1 MPVLHNPSL
10 KSGPEAEKEPV
21 RVAKKGLN
29 RWFHFANRRV
39 RITIEVVV
47 LVLAIAFV
55 YVWFSAPYWT
65 RDYINRGLSNLPD
78 YTGRVES
85 VRLHPWTASIDIYD
99 FHIDKKGGDIP
110 VHFFYSPRWNVSLQ
124 WSQILHGVERASVI
138 IYSPRVNLVN
148 GPSSGQSQVGISG
161 VWIDAIKALIPW
173 RVNQFRIHNGDVHF
187 LDFHAD
193 PEVDLEMSKLEI
205 DAENMSNS
213 KKLKVPLPATVKI
226 TAAPLL
232 TGAFE
237 MDMAINFDEK
247 YATFTQTFRME
258 HVPAVGANSALQQ
271 YLKVRVKSGQVGL
284 YSELTGNK
292 GVYHGYVK
300 PFFGNLEFEP
310 KPSDQ
315 GNVGAVWSGV
325 LNTVKGLFE
334 NDKHEI
340 ATEAPISGRVDDP
353 KVDTWSAIGGVL
365 WNAYIEA
372 LKPGFDP
379 TQKPPQPTDTVTT
392 PKSAATQAEAQ
403 KPSPAEKKDINTV
416 KQEAAQK
423 EQQQPANQ
431 NK

>member
-1 MPVLHNPSL
+1 MATLQPPPQ
-10 KSGPEAEKEPV
+10 KSASDAETKPAPAV
-21 RVAKKGLN
+21 KKGLN
-29 RWFHFANRRV
+29 RWFHVPNSPT
-39 RITIEVVV
+39 RITIEAT
-47 LVLAIAFV
+47 LLALAIVVV
-55 YVWFSAPYWT
+55 YVWFAAPYWT

-78 YTGRVES
+78 YTGRVEG
-85 VRLHPWTASIDIYD
+85 VRIHPITASIDVYD

-124 WSQILHGVERASVI
+124 WSELIHGVLRASVLI
-138 IYSPRVNLVN
+138 FNPRVNLVN
-148 GPSSGQSQVGISG
+148 GPSTGQSQVGISG
-161 VWIDAIKALIPW
+161 VWVDAIKAIIPW
-173 RVNQFRIHNGDVHF
+173 RVNQLEVIDGDVHF

-193 PEVDLEMSKLEI
+193 PQVDLELSKLNL

-213 KKLKVPLPATVKI
+213 KHLKVPLPATVKI
-226 TAAPLL
+226 TGNPLL
-232 TGAFE
+232 TGSVE

-258 HVPAVGANSALQQ
+258 HVPAVGANSALQK
-271 YLKVRVKSGQVGL
+271 YLKVRVKSGQIGL
-284 YSELTGNK
+284 YCELTGDK

-334 NDKHEI
+334 NDQHVI
-340 ATEAPISGRVDDP
+340 ATETPISGRVDDP
-353 KVDTWSAIGGVL
+353 KIDTWSAIGGVL

-372 LKPGFDP
+372 LRPGFDRSK
-379 TQKPPQPTDTVTT
+379 TPPQPTDTVTT
-392 PKSAATQAEAQ
+392 PKTGATQAEAQ

-416 KQEAAQK
+416 KQEAAKK
-423 EQQQPANQ
+423 EQQPADQ